1 MASGRKL
8 RLGRLVDR
16 VSHRTLL
23 VPLDHGATVGP
34 IDGISKIRRT
44 IAGLGSSGAN
54 IQGVVVHRGVAG
66 SMHDP
71 MHGTPMPLVL
81 HLSASTSL
89 ARDSTHKILVAQV
102 EDALVMGADAVSVH
116 VNLGALAEA
125 GMLRDM
131 GAVASQCERW
141 GMPLLA
147 MVYTHGESA
156 STSFT
161 TRIAH
166 AARLAAE
173 LGADMVKVNYPGSP
187 EAMAEVVE
195 GCFVPVLVAG
205 GERSA
210 SEVQILDVV
219 DGALQ
224 GGAGGVCMGR
234 NVFQHPDPSAFLAR
248 LSRQVHGFDAH
259 RHAAPLAAVR

>member
-1 MASGRKL
+1 MASGREL
-8 RLGRLVDR
+8 RLNRLINP
-16 VSHRTLL
+16 VSQKALL

-34 IDGISKIRRT
+34 IEGISKIRRT
-44 IAGLGSSGAN
+44 IAGIGSSGAN
-54 IQGVVVHRGVAG
+54 IQGIIVHRGVAHN
-66 SMHDP
+66 SRSPVWDVP
-71 MHGTPMPLVL
+71 APLIL

-89 ARDSTHKILVAQV
+89 ARDSTHKVLVAQV
-102 EDALVMGADAVSVH
+102 EDALVMGADAVSIH
-116 VNLGALAEA
+116 VNLGSLAEV

-131 GAVASQCERW
+131 GSVASQCERW
-141 GMPLLA
+141 GVPLLA

-156 STSFT
+156 SASSTA
-161 TRIAH
+161 RIAH

-205 GERSA
+205 GERATTEAQVLS
-210 SEVQILDVV
+210 VV

-224 GGAGGVCMGR
+224 GGASGLCMGR
-234 NVFQHPDPSAFLAR
+234 NIFQHADPGAFLAR
-248 LSRQVHGFDAH
+248 LSRHVHGFDAH
-259 RHAAPLAAVR
+259 RQAVSLAAVR